1 MLSAISLKARQL
13 LLFEGWQFH
22 GEGGH
27 GEDRGGFTF
36 FELWRGALV
45 LLLFNLYGTA
55 SRTVD
60 FERLNV
66 KLQA

>member
-1 MLSAISLKARQL
+1 MAKAAMVETGGG
-13 LLFEGWQFH
+13 LLFLNC
-22 GEGGH
+22 GG
-27 GEDRGGFTF
+27 
-36 FELWRGALV
+36 GALV

-60 FERLNV
+60 FERLIV